1 MGLLGCGHVGTI
13 HTIFWVTSPELLSK
27 ARLQQAHVSYQLEHM
42 NFFGGS
48 QVGTPPARY
57 GSETCWIRFVAV
69 GFGGGRRLSTGGALD
84 AAALDELAGCSF
96 VEPALFFADKSLTA
110 SGALICES
118 VLDVGTFTGPK
129 MLYGGALSSSLS
141 PQG

>member
-1 MGLLGCGHVGTI
+1 M
-13 HTIFWVTSPELLSK
+13 HTILRLTSPELLSK

-42 NFFGGS
+42 NFLGGS

-69 GFGGGRRLSTGGALD
+69 GFGSGRRLSTGGALD

-96 VEPALFFADKSLTA
+96 VEPALFFVDKSLSA
-110 SGALICES
+110 SGALVGGS
-118 VLDVGTFTGPK
+118 VLGVGTFTGPK
-129 MLYGGALSSSLS
+129 MLNWGGLSSSGS